1 MKASWRWIIYRD
13 SPRQDNSATADCHLA
28 ECFNVFSQSGVPDDS
43 DAIAELPASFPAEFE
58 FSAVA
63 LPAPNHDVRRLFRQ
77 LGPAGS
83 PPVVNG
89 WTSRS
94 SKMAASAGFTSS

>member
-1 MKASWRWIIYRD
+1 
-13 SPRQDNSATADCHLA
+13 LA
-28 ECFNVFSQSGVPDDS
+28 ECFKVYTSASQGRQTIS
-43 DAIAELPASFPAEFE
+43 DAIAALQASFPAEFE

-63 LPAPNHDVRRLFRQ
+63 LPAPNHDVRRLFRR

-89 WTSRS
+89 MGVAQFKDGHIRS
-94 SKMAASAGFTSS
+94 LLRLPERLAPLGAVADMLTG